1 MRVFG
6 VAIQSRKVTR
16 VRERAF
22 WIDGVAGVMAK
33 LRHVVQEKYRV
44 RRDSSRGLFQESE
57 AFFFVG
63 DATQVPPPRARE
75 VTPLEAPPEA

>member
-1 MRVFG
+1 MCVFG

-33 LRHVVQEKYRV
+33 LRHVVQEKYRG
-44 RRDSSRGLFQESE
+44 RRASSRGLFQESE
-57 AFFFVG
+57 VVFLW
-63 DATQVPPPRARE
+63 ATQHRCPPPGS
-75 VTPLEAPPEA
+75 